1 MCVWTKKRGNE
12 GDDVYY
18 YIRWRLKLEG
28 EADFYSQHFV
38 GEKTKLTHH
47 QTESRES
54 QTSPVLR
61 ARTEQSVSNHSGGM
75 SESTGLGKR
84 AAAEDAEEGDKL
96 YRFAVDW
103 PRKVSAARESLQR

>member
-1 MCVWTKKRGNE
+1 M
-12 GDDVYY
+12 
-18 YIRWRLKLEG
+18 
-28 EADFYSQHFV
+28 HFV
-38 GEKTKLTHH
+38 GEKTKLTHDVVTHH

-61 ARTEQSVSNHSGGM
+61 ARTEQSVSNHGRGGGM
-75 SESTGLGKR
+75 TESIGLGKR

>member
-1 MCVWTKKRGNE
+1 
-12 GDDVYY
+12 
-18 YIRWRLKLEG
+18 
-28 EADFYSQHFV
+28 
-38 GEKTKLTHH
+38 
-47 QTESRES
+47 
-54 QTSPVLR
+54 
-61 ARTEQSVSNHSGGM
+61 M

>member
-1 MCVWTKKRGNE
+1 MAPRYEN
-12 GDDVYY
+12 
-18 YIRWRLKLEG
+18 
-28 EADFYSQHFV
+28 DFYSQHFV

-61 ARTEQSVSNHSGGM
+61 ARTESVSKHAGGM